1 MFKYL
6 NFLVSSAMVS
16 ASANVSS
23 ANPLGFIAAM
33 QLSFTLLLTMAQLI
47 SSWLS
52 KLRHPEW
59 QAESRRFRKEGP
71 QNVIQQ
77 CIGRGSVM
85 LKAEYADFPGD
96 VATTDEVIAKSWE
109 NRDLER
115 AIQCHT

>member
-1 MFKYL
+1 MFKYP
-6 NFLVSSAMVS
+6 NFLVSSAIVS

-33 QLSFTLLLTMAQLI
+33 QLSFTLLLAMAQLI
-47 SSWLS
+47 SSWLR
-52 KLRHPEW
+52 KLRHAEW

-71 QNVIQQ
+71 QNAIQQ
-77 CIGRGSVM
+77 CIGIGSIM

-96 VATTDEVIAKSWE
+96 AATTDEVIAKSRE

>member
-6 NFLVSSAMVS
+6 NFLVASAVVS

-33 QLSFTLLLTMAQLI
+33 QLSFALLLVMAQLF
-47 SSWLS
+47 STWLR
-52 KLRHPEW
+52 KLRRAKW
-59 QAESRRFRKEGP
+59 QAESRRFRQEGP
-71 QNVIQQ
+71 QKGIPQ

-96 VATTDEVIAKSWE
+96 AATTGEVIAKSWK